1 MVKHRGRRVALFENA
16 VRLAKAFVD
25 VAPRQV
31 VFKQEVRAALLVE
44 NRRARSESFDGIEH
58 RRQRLILD
66 ANFFQG
72 PLRRAQILGHHHR
85 NQFSLEA
92 DFIDSDKVLIV
103 GEFEMLMGR
112 QFEPRVLAVEMF
124 PVQHCQHTRRFFSF

>member
-1 MVKHRGRRVALFENA
+1 MSPH
-16 VRLAKAFVD
+16 AKL
-25 VAPRQV
+25 

-44 NRRARSESFDGIEH
+44 NRRARSESFHGIEH

-66 ANFFQG
+66 ANFLQRA
-72 PLRRAQILGHHHR
+72 LRRAQILGNHHR

-124 PVQHCQHTRRFFSF
+124 PIQHCQHARRSLSF